1 MKKVN
6 RILKG
11 RKYLC
16 FLDFEGTQFSH
27 EMIAYGA
34 YFTYLNKNG
43 EIVKSKNPIRNYV
56 KCKNSI
62 GKFVRE
68 LTGITEKDLEKY
80 GVDFSTAMTQIKK
93 YCGFNFKKTMF
104 VTFGNHDI
112 RILNQSCSYNLNAPS
127 EICDIIKK
135 NYFDFQPVISEFIK
149 DDHGNPLS
157 LTHYLETFGVEF
169 DGTAHDPMYDAVNL
183 AKLYSVFLKEK
194 DIVLNEYCKVLNR
207 SNVGPEP
214 VNNAIKKLLNGESVT
229 PEEFKNFIREYIE

>member
-11 RKYLC
+11 RKYIC

-43 EIVKSKNPIRNYV
+43 EIVKAKNPIRAYV
-56 KCKNSI
+56 KSKNSI

-80 GVDFSTAMTQIKK
+80 GVDFSTAINQIKK
-93 YCGFNFKKTMF
+93 YCGFNFKKTAF

-112 RILNQSCSYNLNAPS
+112 RILNQSCSYNLDAPT

-135 NYFDFQPVISEFIK
+135 NYFDFQPVISEFVK
-149 DDHGNPLS
+149 DEHGNPLS

-183 AKLYSVFLKEK
+183 AKLYNIFLRKK
-194 DIVLNEYCKVLNR
+194 DVVLNEYCKVLNR

-214 VNNAIKKLLNGESVT
+214 VNKAIRKLLNGEAVT
-229 PEEFKNFIREYIE
+229 PEEFKDFIREYIE

>member
-27 EMIAYGA
+27 EMIAYGS

-43 EIVKSKNPIRNYV
+43 EIVKAKNPIRSYV

-80 GVDFSTAMTQIKK
+80 GVDFATAMNQIKK

-127 EICDIIKK
+127 EICDVIKK

-157 LTHYLETFGVEF
+157 LTHYLETFGVQF

-214 VNNAIKKLLNGESVT
+214 VNNAVRKLLSGESVT
-229 PEEFKNFIREYIE
+229 PEEFKDFIRDYIE

>member
-11 RKYLC
+11 RKYIC

-27 EMIAYGA
+27 EMIAFGA

-43 EIVKSKNPIRNYV
+43 EIVKAKNPIRSYV
-56 KCKNSI
+56 KSKNSI

-80 GVDFSTAMTQIKK
+80 GVDFATAMNQIKK
-93 YCGFNFKKTMF
+93 YCGFNFKKCAF

-112 RILNQSCSYNLNAPS
+112 RILNQSSSYNLNSPT
-127 EICDIIKK
+127 EICDVIKK
-135 NYFDFQPVISEFIK
+135 NYFDFQPVISEFVK
-149 DDHGNPLS
+149 DEHGNPLS
-157 LTHYLETFGVEF
+157 LTHYLEVFGVEF

-183 AKLYSVFLKEK
+183 AKLYNVFLKKK
-194 DIVLNEYCKVLNR
+194 DVVLNEYCKVLNR

-214 VNNAIKKLLNGESVT
+214 VNRVIKKLLNNESIT
-229 PEEFKNFIREYIE
+229 PEEFKDYIRDYIE

>member
-6 RILKG
+6 RILRG
-11 RKYLC
+11 RKNIC

-27 EMIAYGA
+27 EMIAFGA
-34 YFTYLNKNG
+34 YFTHVNKDG
-43 EIVKSKNPIRNYV
+43 EITKAKNPIRAYV

-62 GKFVRE
+62 GRFVRE

-80 GVDFSTAMTQIKK
+80 GVDFATAINQIKK
-93 YCGFNFKKTMF
+93 YCGMNFKKTCF

-112 RILNQSCSYNLNAPS
+112 RILNQSCSYNLNAPT
-127 EICDIIKK
+127 ELCDIIKK

-149 DDHGNPLS
+149 DDKGNPLS
-157 LTHYLETFGVEF
+157 LTHYLEVFNIQF

-183 AKLYSVFLKEK
+183 AKLYNVFLKEK
-194 DIVLNEYCKVLNR
+194 EIVLNEYCKVLNR

-214 VNNAIKKLLNGESVT
+214 VNNVVRKLLSGESVT
-229 PEEFKNFIREYIE
+229 PEEFKQYIRDYIE

>member
-11 RKYLC
+11 RKYIC

-27 EMIAYGA
+27 EMIAFGA

-43 EIVKSKNPIRNYV
+43 EIVKSKNPIRSYV

-68 LTGITEKDLEKY
+68 LTGITEKDLDKY
-80 GVDFSTAMTQIKK
+80 GVDFATAINQIKK
-93 YCGFNFKKTMF
+93 YCGFNFKKTVF

-112 RILNQSCSYNLNAPS
+112 RILNQSCSYNLNAPT

-135 NYFDFQPVISEFIK
+135 NYFDFQPVISEFVK

-157 LTHYLETFGVEF
+157 LAHYLEVFGVEF

-214 VNNAIKKLLNGESVT
+214 VNKAIKKLLNGESIT
-229 PEEFKNFIREYIE
+229 PEEFKDYIREYIE